1 MKARRGT
8 KLKASLPENCSCM
21 GLKLDRLLQP
31 AILTI
36 LASAH
41 LNGYRIGK
49 QLETMAMFRDRKP
62 DASGMYRTLKELEHR
77 GLIAPTV
84 VKSEAAD
91 AKAYRITALGLECL
105 ARWDQTLRNY
115 QESMGA
121 LLEQCSR
128 ALKRS
133 GAADGKKTRAATSC
147 RCSK

>member
-1 MKARRGT
+1 MKVRRGIEP
-8 KLKASLPENCSCM
+8 KPSLPENCSCS

-36 LASAH
+36 LSSAH

-49 QLETMAMFRDRKP
+49 QLETMAMFRQRKP

-77 GLIAPTV
+77 GLIASTV
-84 VKSEAAD
+84 VKSDDAEAKVYA
-91 AKAYRITALGLECL
+91 ITALGMDCL

-115 QESMGA
+115 QESMGE

-128 ALKRS
+128 ALRRT
-133 GAADGKKTRAATSC
+133 GTKK
-147 RCSK
+147 